1 MNRYPLWKYAILL
14 VAVIVGLVYTLPN
27 FFGEAPAVQV
37 SSGKVTVRMDE
48 AMTERVR
55 QALADASVP
64 VDFVQFDGNSVRA
77 RFADTDTQIRA
88 RDVIDRAL
96 NPDPADPSYVVAL
109 NLVSRSPQW
118 LASLGAMP
126 MYLGLDLR
134 GGVHFLM
141 QVDMGAALSRRSEAY
156 VGETRALLRDR
167 NIRHA
172 GVTRVGDNVEVR
184 FREAALQQ
192 QAADLLREQLTD
204 MDWVASADGVDFKL
218 TGTFQPEAARR
229 IQDQALKQN
238 ITTLHNRINE
248 LGTSEPVIQQQG
260 LDRVVVQLPGVQD
273 TARAKD
279 IIGRTATLE
288 VRLVDDSAEAQA
300 ALAGSAPV
308 PFGTERYVERG
319 GAPLIVRRQVI
330 LTGENLTDAQAGFDD
345 QQQPA
350 VHLTLDAKGARI
362 FRDIT
367 RENVGRRMAILLFE
381 KGKGEVV
388 TAPVI
393 RTEIGGGRVQISGRM
408 TTQEANDVALLLRAG
423 SLAAPMEIIEERTI
437 GPALGAENIEKGL
450 NSVLWGFVAIAVFM
464 VIYYMLFGLFSSLAL
479 AVNLLLLMALLSM
492 LQATLTL
499 PGIAAVAL
507 TLGMAIDANVLI
519 NERVREEL
527 RNGASPQ
534 AAIHA
539 GYERAWATI
548 LDSNVTTL
556 IAGVAL
562 LAFGSGP
569 VRGFAVVH
577 CLGILTSMFSA
588 VLFSRGLVN
597 LWYGRQKKLKSVA
610 IGQVWTPGGETAP
623 KA

>member
-1 MNRYPLWKYAILL
+1 
-14 VAVIVGLVYTLPN
+14 
-27 FFGEAPAVQV
+27 
-37 SSGKVTVRMDE
+37 
-48 AMTERVR
+48 
-55 QALADASVP
+55 
-64 VDFVQFDGNSVRA
+64 
-77 RFADTDTQIRA
+77 
-88 RDVIDRAL
+88 
-96 NPDPADPSYVVAL
+96 
-109 NLVSRSPQW
+109 
-118 LASLGAMP
+118 
-126 MYLGLDLR
+126 
-134 GGVHFLM
+134 
-141 QVDMGAALSRRSEAY
+141 VDMGAALSRRSEAY
-156 VGETRALLRDR
+156 VGDARALLRDR